1 MRSHSN
7 GGGRAEHV
15 TARPLRFCVFV
26 YSFEKWNSALARK
39 KLIVL
44 GDEGGALTAAGR
56 RFLTEFGVV
65 LTPATGQRIFCRPA
79 WTGASGH
86 ITSSAISAPSSAV
99 SALSAA
105 GSRDNAGRARYA
117 SLRPAGAGSSRV
129 SA

>member
-7 GGGRAEHV
+7 GGGRAADV
-15 TARPLRFCVFV
+15 TARPLRLCVFV
-26 YSFEKWNSALARK
+26 YSFEKWNNTLARK
-39 KLIVL
+39 KL
-44 GDEGGALTAAGR
+44 GDEGGTLTVAGR

-86 ITSSAISAPSSAV
+86 ITSPAISAPSSAV